1 VETTIGRVA
10 GVKFAG
16 RAALRRRGLLGAG
29 LESGG
34 ARSRTRWGGAA
45 LGPITPR
52 FSGPGLPMV
61 APAAERARWAAAT
74 TDRTTERRLN
84 RPVPSE

>member
-16 RAALRRRGLLGAG
+16 RVALRRRGVLGAG
-29 LESGG
+29 PESGG
-34 ARSRTRWGGAA
+34 ARSRTRRSGGA

-52 FSGPGLPMV
+52 FSGPGLPLV
-61 APAAERARWAAAT
+61 APAAERAR
-74 TDRTTERRLN
+74 
-84 RPVPSE
+84 